1 MLKVSLAIPC
11 VISNGRSASRDLEF
25 SPESSG
31 PAPYTVF
38 SGADCSARCAD
49 ITISRAQD
57 HLRPHSG
64 AYGSARLWR
73 ESLPLLPHDRNAESK
88 TIGRTANTRLLP
100 VTLCVG
106 GCVFQKCG
114 RHFPAKYNYWV
125 KNVLQGVF
133 SHFFTLK
140 GRMKYRFAVISVL
153 RKSSP
158 ESMCYFLE

>member
-1 MLKVSLAIPC
+1 MQYLR
-11 VISNGRSASRDLEF
+11 VISRGRSASRDLEF

-38 SGADCSARCAD
+38 TGADCSARCAD
-49 ITISRAQD
+49 IRISRAQD

-73 ESLPLLPHDRNAESK
+73 ESLPLLLHDRNAESK
-88 TIGRTANTRLLP
+88 TTGRTANTRLLP
-100 VTLCVG
+100 VMLCVG

-114 RHFPAKYNYWV
+114 WHFPAKYKYWV

>member
-1 MLKVSLAIPC
+1 MQYLR
-11 VISNGRSASRDLEF
+11 VISRGRSASRDLEF

-38 SGADCSARCAD
+38 SGADCPARCAD
-49 ITISRAQD
+49 IRISRAQD

-64 AYGSARLWR
+64 AYGSARSWR

-114 RHFPAKYNYWV
+114 WHFPAKYKYWV
-125 KNVLQGVF
+125 KNVLHAVF
-133 SHFFTLK
+133 SSHYAQK
-140 GRMKYRFAVISVL
+140 GGMKYRFAAISVL
-153 RKSSP
+153 RKYFP
-158 ESMCYFLE
+158 ESTG